1 VLIWTFILSSI
12 ALGQE
17 VSPPEDLRV
26 GVRGIGEVWSD
37 TGIGTVYGS
46 GGGFAS
52 LAVSRTVWGPVGLDL
67 EISYRRM
74 QHGLDVEQLS
84 STNFS
89 ANPALTLTP
98 VVALVEYRH
107 GLGSSASLFA
117 GTGLAVVNFAEQH
130 APNESGV
137 GMTSGSRIAVE
148 VRAGMRADTR
158 LIRSKMAPA
167 TSIAKGVDFEGY
179 LGRRVQRSS
188 VDGLNLN
195 AWRVGL
201 GLAFRL

>member
-17 VSPPEDLRV
+17 VSPPDDLRV

-37 TGIGTVYGS
+37 TAIGTVYGG

-89 ANPALTLTP
+89 VNPALTLTP

-137 GMTSGSRIAVE
+137 GMTSGSRIALE
-148 VRAGMRADTR
+148 MRAGMRADTG

-167 TSIAKGVDFEGY
+167 TSIANGVDFEGY

-188 VDGLNLN
+188 VEGLNLN
-195 AWRVGL
+195 AWRLGL